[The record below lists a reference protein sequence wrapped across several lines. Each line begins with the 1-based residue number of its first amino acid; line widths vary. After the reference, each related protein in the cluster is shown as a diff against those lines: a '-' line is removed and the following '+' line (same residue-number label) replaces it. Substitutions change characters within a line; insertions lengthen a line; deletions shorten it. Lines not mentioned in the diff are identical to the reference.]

1 MSGKGYA
8 VVILRKILVDKHAS
22 PFFHSVPGWD
32 VAAMAKTNNL
42 EVLRDLSSLLIR
54 DSFHLK
60 I

>member
-32 VAAMAKTNNL
+32 VAAY
-42 EVLRDLSSLLIR
+42 LRIKDKSVVNGR
-54 DSFHLK
+54 DWEYN
-60 I
+60 